1 MPITLKGTGEV
12 DAFIQQ
18 SGAKT
23 PCKVYEKTSGG
34 KRLIYAPV
42 EIIDDFEDGNRTG
55 WNVPSSTGSDTVTT
69 SGLDGTSYRW
79 EQTGFREA
87 HLAGVDAVDRGPQPG
102 DVFEFWFRVE
112 STSGST
118 INRFEFSADGI
129 NENDVYR
136 IEFERETGDNEFQ
149 IQKISGGSSVKNDT
163 DPGHSVAINQTY
175 RCEIQWNA
183 GNNNITAQLFLP
195 DGTADSN
202 QVSIT
207 DDSSAAGSDFTQP
220 GIFIRTNG
228 NNVCSWDE
236 IRIPNT

>member
-1 MPITLKGTGEV
+1 MPINFEGDDIKEITFDGDQIGEV
-12 DAFIQQ
+12 TFNGDVVWTA
-18 SGAKT
+18 T
-23 PCKVYEKTSGG
+23 
-34 KRLIYAPV
+34 

-69 SGLDGTSYRW
+69 NGLDGTNYRW
-79 EQTGFREA
+79 EQNGFREA

-102 DVFEFWFRVE
+102 DIFDFWFRVE
-112 STSGST
+112 STSGDL

-136 IEFERETGDNEFQ
+136 VEFERLETTGDEFS
-149 IQKISGGSSVKNDT
+149 IEKISGGGQAKVSTDAGYSV
-163 DPGHSVAINQTY
+163 SVGQTY
-175 RCEIQWNA
+175 RCRVWWNA
-183 GNNNITAQLFLP
+183 GDNQIATQIQFP

-202 QVSIT
+202 KISIT
-207 DDSSAAGSDFTQP
+207 DDSSASGSDFTQP

-236 IRIPNT
+236 IRIPNV